1 MFGSN
6 GVITNGKPFEMT
18 NPNETSGSQPF
29 RYWRV
34 ARQSA
39 LAAGLCLGLPIALMF
54 WMVILANV
62 APSPSM
68 NNILSLLQNTWY
80 PFANEQQPSS
90 PVHDFLMMLQISVT
104 PASIA
109 LSLGILGWALLLS
122 RISGYRQWWWI
133 LAAGMTG
140 VFIGKAPIDW
150 LDLRL
155 QRPFWGW
162 PIHMR
167 FALFL
172 SASVLCVAI
181 ATGLALGLV
190 LRNGKASL
198 LLAAASGVASV
209 IAVIAADLIL
219 DGVGLRVG
227 YGNLAMPKLTAVGTM
242 AAAIAGGTALGV
254 LFAYYH
260 GKGSAEGHMPLNK
273 GIDKKNPI
281 C

>member
-1 MFGSN
+1 
-6 GVITNGKPFEMT
+6 MT
-18 NPNETSGSQPF
+18 NPTETSDSHPF

-34 ARQSA
+34 AWQSA

-54 WMVILANV
+54 WMVILAKV

-68 NNILSLLQNTWY
+68 NNVLSLLQNTWY

-90 PVHDFLMMLQISVT
+90 PVHDFLMLLQIYVI
-104 PASIA
+104 PPSIVLA
-109 LSLGILGWALLLS
+109 LGILAWAWLFS

-133 LAAGMTG
+133 LAAGMAG

-190 LRNGKASL
+190 LRSGKASL

-209 IAVIAADLIL
+209 IAVIAANLIL

-242 AAAIAGGTALGV
+242 AAAIAGGTVLGV
-254 LFAYYH
+254 LFTWYYRKGRSEAPMSLTRETR
-260 GKGSAEGHMPLNK
+260 GKKPYSPGEM
-273 GIDKKNPI
+273 
-281 C
+281 

>member
-1 MFGSN
+1 
-6 GVITNGKPFEMT
+6 MT
-18 NPNETSGSQPF
+18 NLTETSDSHPF

-34 ARQSA
+34 VWQSA

-54 WMVILANV
+54 WMVILAKV
-62 APSPSM
+62 IPSRSM
-68 NNILSLLQNTWY
+68 NNVLSLLQNTWY

-90 PVHDFLMMLQISVT
+90 PVHDLLMMLQIYVT

-109 LSLGILGWALLLS
+109 LSLGILGWALLFS
-122 RISGYRQWWWI
+122 RISGYHQWWWI

-140 VFIGKAPIDW
+140 VFMGKAPIDW
-150 LDLRL
+150 LDVRL

-172 SASVLCVAI
+172 SASILCVAI

-198 LLAAASGVASV
+198 ILATASGLASV
-209 IAVIAADLIL
+209 IAVIAANLIL

-242 AAAIAGGTALGV
+242 AAAVAGGTVLGV
-254 LFAYYH
+254 LFTRYH
-260 GKGSAEGHMPLNK
+260 HKGRSGSTSGRIGEA
-273 GIDKKNPI
+273 
-281 C
+281 

>member
-1 MFGSN
+1 
-6 GVITNGKPFEMT
+6 MT
-18 NPNETSGSQPF
+18 NPTETSDSQPF

-34 ARQSA
+34 AWQSA

-68 NNILSLLQNTWY
+68 NNVLSLLQNTWY

-90 PVHDFLMMLQISVT
+90 PVHDFLMMLQIYIT

-109 LSLGILGWALLLS
+109 LSLGILSWALLLS

-133 LAAGMTG
+133 LAAGMAG

-172 SASVLCVAI
+172 SESVLCVAI

-190 LRNGKASL
+190 LRSGKASL

-209 IAVIAADLIL
+209 IAVIAANLIL

-254 LFAYYH
+254 LFTHYYR
-260 GKGSAEGHMPLNK
+260 KVGSDSTHVAQLGE
-273 GIDKKNPI
+273 
-281 C
+281 